1 MLTAEA
7 SKLTAEASKL
17 TAEASKLTAEA
28 SKLTAEASKLT
39 VEASKLTAETSRMT
53 AETSRMTAE
62 TSRMT
67 AEAST
72 TEARDGRGKA
82 MASVLYQSIETLSKD
97 KGIDPEI
104 VVGAVEDAIAL
115 ATRKYYKTTESMRA
129 EMDRETGEIR
139 AYVFKT
145 VVETPEQVEDETNQI
160 SLEKAREMA
169 PEVEVGGELR
179 FYKDTTPLGRIA
191 AQMAKQ
197 VIFQKV
203 REAERDTVFNEYN
216 HRAGEVLNAT
226 VKRLEPMDTIFDLG
240 KAEARMPK
248 REQSRLE
255 QFAVGERVRVVLL
268 RVDRAAKGPQVIVS
282 RAAPGLVSSL
292 FQSEVPEIY
301 DGTVTIR
308 AIAREAG
315 ERTKIA
321 VMSRD
326 KDVDPVGACVG
337 MKGMRVQS
345 IIRELRGEKIDI
357 IEYSE
362 EITTFAE
369 KALQPAKVSRVS
381 ITDLGEKQ
389 IEVIVDDTQLSLA
402 IGKKGQ
408 NVRLAAKLL
417 QWKIDIKSEEE
428 KRQEVEQQMTAMSGG
443 PTTPIEQV
451 TELGEQILEKL
462 IAAGITTI
470 EELADMTPEQLE
482 EVPGIGE
489 KTVEKISTA
498 VRHYFGQYEE
508 GEERP
513 AVAAIAAASEI
524 EGDAA
529 EASADAEVSHPDHA
543 RDVEASLGSEASTE
557 DNIIAAEESTGEAEE
572 SMLSEK
578 LSGTTEERLAEE
590 AAEFGEAQELNGVS
604 TDDLIAAEDRASM
617 SDANDDA
624 DAREEK
630 IELENDEVD
639 NLAVQANE
647 VSDEGID
654 TDGHDR
660 G

>member
-1 MLTAEA
+1 
-7 SKLTAEASKL
+7 
-17 TAEASKLTAEA
+17 
-28 SKLTAEASKLT
+28 
-39 VEASKLTAETSRMT
+39 
-53 AETSRMTAE
+53 
-62 TSRMT
+62 
-67 AEAST
+67 
-72 TEARDGRGKA
+72 
-82 MASVLYQSIETLSKD
+82 MASVLYQSIETLSRD
-97 KGIDPEI
+97 KGIEAAV

-115 ATRKYYKTTESMRA
+115 ATRKYYKTQENMRA
-129 EMDRETGEIR
+129 EMDKETGEIR

-145 VVETPEQVEDETNQI
+145 VVEGPEQVEDEVNQMT
-160 SLEKAREMA
+160 LDAARALA

-179 FYKDTTPLGRIA
+179 FYKDTSPLGRIA

-203 REAERDTVFNEYN
+203 REAERDTVFLEYN

-226 VKRLEPMDTIFDLG
+226 VKRLEPMDVIFDLG

-282 RAAPGLVSSL
+282 RAAPALVQNL

-321 VMSRD
+321 VVSRD

-381 ITDLGEKQ
+381 IVDLAEKQ
-389 IEVIVDDTQLSLA
+389 LEVIVDDTQLSLA

-428 KRQEVEQQMTAMSGG
+428 KRQEVEQQMHAMGGG
-443 PTTPIEQV
+443 PTTPVEQIA
-451 TELGEQILEKL
+451 ELGETILEKL
-462 IAAGITTI
+462 IAAGITTV

-482 EVPGIGE
+482 EIPGIGE
-489 KTVEKISTA
+489 KTLEKISIA

-513 AVAAIAAASEI
+513 VSAIEAASEVPVVETAEEPAE
-524 EGDAA
+524 EGSEAAEGSMEKSPEEILAA
-529 EASADAEVSHPDHA
+529 EAKAVGEVEEVGDLSAEDIADAE
-543 RDVEASLGSEASTE
+543 
-557 DNIIAAEESTGEAEE
+557 EAE
-572 SMLSEK
+572 S
-578 LSGTTEERLAEE
+578 A
-590 AAEFGEAQELNGVS
+590 
-604 TDDLIAAEDRASM
+604 
-617 SDANDDA
+617 SDAFSDA
-624 DAREEK
+624 DAREEA
-630 IELENDEVD
+630 IELDNDAVD
-639 NLAVQANE
+639 ELVNE
-647 VSDEGID
+647 SQEKSDEGID
-654 TDGHDR
+654 SDDRDR

>member
-1 MLTAEA
+1 
-7 SKLTAEASKL
+7 
-17 TAEASKLTAEA
+17 
-28 SKLTAEASKLT
+28 
-39 VEASKLTAETSRMT
+39 
-53 AETSRMTAE
+53 
-62 TSRMT
+62 
-67 AEAST
+67 
-72 TEARDGRGKA
+72 
-82 MASVLYQSIETLSKD
+82 MASVLYQSIESLSKD

-115 ATRKYYKTTESMRA
+115 ATRKYYKTQESMRA

-160 SLEKAREMA
+160 TLEQAREMA
-169 PEVEVGGELR
+169 PEVEIGGELR

-282 RAAPGLVSSL
+282 RAAPGLVQSL

-381 ITDLGEKQ
+381 IIDLAEKQ

-428 KRQEVEQQMTAMSGG
+428 KRQEVEQQMQAMTGG

-462 IAAGITTI
+462 IAAGITTV
-470 EELADMTPEQLE
+470 EALADMTPEQLE

-489 KTVEKISTA
+489 KTVEKITVA
-498 VRHYFGQYEE
+498 VRHYFGQYED
-508 GEERP
+508 GEQRP
-513 AVAAIAAASEI
+513 KA
-524 EGDAA
+524 AA
-529 EASADAEVSHPDHA
+529 EASTETAGEMDELAGAADE
-543 RDVEASLGSEASTE
+543 G
-557 DNIIAAEESTGEAEE
+557 TGEAGNTVREN
-572 SMLSEK
+572 L
-578 LSGTTEERLAEE
+578 TEERLTRTPEEVLAAE

-604 TDDLIAAEDRASM
+604 ADDLIAAEARASL

-647 VSDEGID
+647 ISDEGID

>member
-1 MLTAEA
+1 
-7 SKLTAEASKL
+7 
-17 TAEASKLTAEA
+17 
-28 SKLTAEASKLT
+28 
-39 VEASKLTAETSRMT
+39 
-53 AETSRMTAE
+53 
-62 TSRMT
+62 
-67 AEAST
+67 
-72 TEARDGRGKA
+72 
-82 MASVLYQSIETLSKD
+82 MASVLYQSIETLSRD
-97 KGIDPEI
+97 KGIEPAV

-115 ATRKYYKTTESMRA
+115 ATRKYYKTQENMRA

-139 AYVFKT
+139 AYVYKT
-145 VVETPEQVEDETNQI
+145 VVETPEQVEDEINQMT
-160 SLEKAREMA
+160 LEQARELA

-226 VKRLEPMDTIFDLG
+226 VKRLEPMDVIFDLG

-282 RAAPGLVSSL
+282 RAAPGLVQNL

-357 IEYSE
+357 IEFSDE
-362 EITTFAE
+362 TVAFAQ
-369 KALQPAKVSRVS
+369 KALSPAKVTRV
-381 ITDLGEKQ
+381 Q
-389 IEVIVDDTQLSLA
+389 IIDPETKKLEVIVEDSQLSLA

-408 NVRLAAKLL
+408 NVRLASKLIG
-417 QWKIDIKSEEE
+417 WDIDIKSEEE
-428 KRQEVEQQMTAMSGG
+428 KRREVEQQMQAMSGG
-443 PTTPIEQV
+443 PSTPIEQV
-451 TELGEQILEKL
+451 TELGETIIQKL
-462 IAAGITTI
+462 IAAGITTV
-470 EELADMTPEQLE
+470 ETLADMTPEQLE
-482 EVPGIGE
+482 EIPGIGE
-489 KTVEKISTA
+489 KTLERISVA
-498 VRHYFGQYEE
+498 VRHYFGHFEE
-508 GEERP
+508 GEGMPPGVDEAP
-513 AVAAIAAASEI
+513 EGPAAAS
-524 EGDAA
+524 
-529 EASADAEVSHPDHA
+529 
-543 RDVEASLGSEASTE
+543 
-557 DNIIAAEESTGEAEE
+557 
-572 SMLSEK
+572 
-578 LSGTTEERLAEE
+578 
-590 AAEFGEAQELNGVS
+590 
-604 TDDLIAAEDRASM
+604 
-617 SDANDDA
+617 
-624 DAREEK
+624 
-630 IELENDEVD
+630 
-639 NLAVQANE
+639 
-647 VSDEGID
+647 
-654 TDGHDR
+654 
-660 G
+660 